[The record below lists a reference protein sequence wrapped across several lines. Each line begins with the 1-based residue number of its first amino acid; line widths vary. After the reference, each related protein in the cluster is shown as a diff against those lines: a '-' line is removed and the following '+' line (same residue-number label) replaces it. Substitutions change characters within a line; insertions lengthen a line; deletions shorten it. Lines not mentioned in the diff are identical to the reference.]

1 MKEKKKKKKKK
12 KKRKKRKKEH
22 IWKLK
27 RVLYSWESVGG
38 VGD

>member
-1 MKEKKKKKKKK
+1 MKEKKKK
-12 KKRKKRKKEH
+12 KKEH